1 MKSRLAFAGAAF
13 ALCVSA
19 GANPPTFS
27 RDVAPILY
35 NNCVACHRAG
45 EVAPFTLTSYQD
57 AHKRAKTI
65 AKVTEQRFMPPWKA
79 EKGHGD
85 FLGERRLTDDQIKT
99 LRAWADGGAPE
110 GDPKETPALPQFA
123 DGWQLGQPD
132 MVVSM
137 PETYTLRA
145 EGRDVYRCFVLRLN
159 LKRDQYVEAVEF
171 RPGNRKVVHHA
182 LFFLDTTGKA
192 RELDANDDGVGYS
205 MMGGV
210 GFVPTG
216 GLGGWAPGYTPRRLP
231 SGIAR
236 RVEKG
241 SDLVLQIHF
250 HPSGK
255 EELERSTIGLYL
267 AKKAPEKLLATF
279 PRAIRRLDIPPGD
292 SNYTIE
298 QENVLPLKADVI
310 GIIPHAHLLCKEIK
324 VDATLPDGKPLP
336 LIWIKDW
343 DFNWQDQY
351 LYKDV
356 QHIPAG
362 TKVKMSFRYDNS
374 DQNPAQPSDPPR
386 RVRWG
391 EQTTDEMA
399 IIFYQVLIDPG
410 MEEAFRTMLAGRRN
424 AGRNPGQSGPLSK
437 WLLERFDKN
446 KDGKLDQDERREAME
461 SFEGGRE
468 KQ

>member
-1 MKSRLAFAGAAF
+1 
-13 ALCVSA
+13 V
-19 GANPPTFS
+19 PTFS
-27 RDVAPILY
+27 KDVAPILY
-35 NNCVACHRAG
+35 SNCVSCHRTG
-45 EVAPFTLTSYQD
+45 EVAPFTLTSYED

-79 EKGHGD
+79 EKGHGE

-99 LRAWADGGAPE
+99 LRVWADGGAPE
-110 GDPKETPALPQFA
+110 GDPKETPALPKFA
-123 DGWQLGQPD
+123 EGWQLGQPD
-132 MVVSM
+132 MIVEM

-145 EGRDVYRCFVLRLN
+145 EGRDVYRCFVLPLN
-159 LKRDQYVEAVEF
+159 LKEDQYVEAVEF

-192 RELDANDDGVGYS
+192 RELDADDEGVGYS

-231 SGIAR
+231 AGIAR

-241 SDLVLQIHF
+241 SDLVLQVHF
-250 HPSGK
+250 HPSGM
-255 EELERSTIGLYL
+255 EEQERSTIGLYF
-267 AKKAPEKLLATF
+267 AKKSPEKLLVTF
-279 PRAIRRLDIPPGD
+279 PRAIRRIDIGPGET
-292 SNYTIE
+292 NYTIE
-298 QENVLPLKADVI
+298 QENELPLKADVI

-351 LYKDV
+351 QYKDV
-356 QHIPAG
+356 LHIPAG
-362 TKVKMSFRYDNS
+362 TKVKMKFRYDNS

-399 IIFYQVLIDPG
+399 IIFYQVLIDPM
-410 MEEAFRTMLAGRRN
+410 MEETFRTMLTGRGN
-424 AGRNPGQSGPLSK
+424 IGRNPGQSSPLSK
-437 WLLERFDKN
+437 WLVERFDKN
-446 KDGKLDQDERREAME
+446 KDGKLDRDERKEAVE
-461 SFEGGRE
+461 SFQGRRE
-468 KQ
+468 KD